1 MRLENPLS
9 TAGHS
14 VRVIIAIFV
23 LGLLFQWPLPAN
35 PRSPDASA
43 AVTNARPGHVRHA
56 SGNPVVRGAGRP
68 QSEPL
73 QAERRLKRG
82 DRVHTRT
89 GDRVEI
95 VLSANSYLRLG
106 GKARVE
112 VLSDD
117 YPAIDVGLLEGEAV
131 VDSEG
136 TVGKHHVF
144 SVSTSAGRLRV
155 VRPGF
160 YRIRVHRERP
170 VGVTVFSGRLSWLG
184 PGGRQSELSQRRHY
198 SLDPLVETP
207 SVRRMDK
214 YEWATL
220 DPWGMERSAFLLNC
234 FWGRRPLVSVP
245 EVTRPVRANAGYQI
259 KSGGGLRTT
268 GNSRAELLLSPGT
281 YLRLVENTEIEVI
294 GTTYRGMRFR
304 VVQGTVIIESASLNP
319 RIHSLTMSTPSAELQ
334 IGTSGL
340 YRLDVLPGQESA
352 VSVYKGKVLWTGAE
366 GRKTHLKSGR
376 RWLLGASSSSSLKP
390 RSSGL
395 DKDHRKDP
403 INLWSRLRAR
413 ELVQVN
419 AGLSLARRDS
429 AYPGFGYQNRGGWVL
444 SSKSQWFTYVP
455 FDSSPRS
462 PYGFHYTNIRWI
474 RGRDLRDRITI
485 AGRRRNAYLHGSDN
499 AQSKPPMKITN
510 SVR

>member
-1 MRLENPLS
+1 M
-9 TAGHS
+9 
-14 VRVIIAIFV
+14 
-23 LGLLFQWPLPAN
+23 
-35 PRSPDASA
+35 
-43 AVTNARPGHVRHA
+43 
-56 SGNPVVRGAGRP
+56 
-68 QSEPL
+68 
-73 QAERRLKRG
+73 
-82 DRVHTRT
+82 HTRT

-136 TVGKHHVF
+136 TGGKHQVF

-160 YRIRVHRERP
+160 YRIRVHPERP

-184 PGGRQSELSQRRHY
+184 PGDRQSDLSQRRHY
-198 SLDPLVETP
+198 SLDPLVVTP

-294 GTTYRGMRFR
+294 GTTYKGMRFR
-304 VVQGTVIIESASLNP
+304 VVHGTVIIESASLNP
-319 RIHSLTMSTPSAELQ
+319 RIHSLTMSTPSARASNWDQRPVPARCPSGSGVGCFRLQ
-334 IGTSGL
+334 GKSAVDGSGGEEDPSEIRQALAPRRFIFFFVEAEVVGPRQGPPKGPDQPLEPAAGTGTCAGERRS
-340 YRLDVLPGQESA
+340 LPGKTGFRLPRFRLSEPRWLGSQFQVTMVHLCPLRLLPSLT
-352 VSVYKGKVLWTGAE
+352 LWIPLHQHPLDPGTRLAGPDDDC
-366 GRKTHLKSGR
+366 RKTKERIS
-376 RWLLGASSSSSLKP
+376 A
-390 RSSGL
+390 
-395 DKDHRKDP
+395 
-403 INLWSRLRAR
+403 RLR
-413 ELVQVN
+413 
-419 AGLSLARRDS
+419 
-429 AYPGFGYQNRGGWVL
+429 
-444 SSKSQWFTYVP
+444 
-455 FDSSPRS
+455 
-462 PYGFHYTNIRWI
+462 
-474 RGRDLRDRITI
+474 
-485 AGRRRNAYLHGSDN
+485 
-499 AQSKPPMKITN
+499 
-510 SVR
+510 

>member
-1 MRLENPLS
+1 MRVL
-9 TAGHS
+9 
-14 VRVIIAIFV
+14 IAIGA
-23 LGLLFQWPLPAN
+23 LGLLIHGSPPAF
-35 PRSPDASA
+35 PRTPDASA
-43 AVTNARPGHVRHA
+43 ALTSARPGLVRHV
-56 SGNPVVRGAGRP
+56 GGDPVVVGAGRA

-73 QAERRLKRG
+73 PRGRRLEGGEQVRTRPG
-82 DRVHTRT
+82 DRL
-89 GDRVEI
+89 EI
-95 VLSANSYLRLG
+95 VLSADSYLRIG
-106 GKARVE
+106 GRARLK
-112 VLSDD
+112 VLSAD
-117 YPAIDVGLLEGEAV
+117 YPAMDFRLVEGEVV

-136 TVGKHHVF
+136 AKGRRH
-144 SVSTSAGRLRV
+144 VSTVSTPAGDLQA

-160 YRIRVHRERP
+160 YRIGVNREQP
-170 VGVTVFSGRLSWLG
+170 VRVTVFSGRLSWQGLK
-184 PGGRQSELSQRRHY
+184 GRRSELSQRRHY
-198 SLDPLVETP
+198 SLDPLSETP
-207 SVRRMDK
+207 SFSRMDK

-220 DPWGMERSAFLLNC
+220 DSWGMERSAFLLNC

-245 EVTRPVRANAGYQI
+245 AVTQPIRANAGYQI
-259 KSGGGLRTT
+259 KAGGGLRTT

-281 YLRLVENTEIEVI
+281 YLRLAENTEIEVT

-319 RIHSLTMSTPSAELQ
+319 RIHSLTLSTPSAELQ
-334 IGTSGL
+334 LGTSGL
-340 YRLDVLPGQESA
+340 YRLDVVPGQESA
-352 VSVYKGKVLWTGAE
+352 VSIYKGRVLWTGAG
-366 GRKTHLKSGR
+366 GRKTQLKSGR
-376 RWLLGASSSSSLKP
+376 RWLLGDSSSSLEP

-395 DKDHRKDP
+395 DKNNRKDP
-403 INLWSRLRAR
+403 LNLWSRLRAR

-462 PYGFHYTNIRWI
+462 PYGFHYANIRWV

-485 AGRRRNAYLHGSDN
+485 AGRGRNAYLHGSDN

>member
-1 MRLENPLS
+1 MRVL
-9 TAGHS
+9 TAIG
-14 VRVIIAIFV
+14 V
-23 LGLLFQWPLPAN
+23 LGLLIHGSSTALPGT
-35 PRSPDASA
+35 PDASA
-43 AVTNARPGHVRHA
+43 AVTNARPGFVRHV
-56 SGNPVVRGAGRP
+56 SGNPAVLGAVHL

-73 QAERRLKRG
+73 QAGRRLTTG
-82 DRVHTRT
+82 DQVQTRT

-95 VLSANSYLRLG
+95 VLSADSYLRLG
-106 GKARVE
+106 GQARVE

-117 YPAIDVGLLEGEAV
+117 YPVTDVRLLQGEAV
-131 VDSEG
+131 VDSKG
-136 TVGKHHVF
+136 ADGKHHVF
-144 SVSTSAGRLRV
+144 SVSTPAGDLRV
-155 VRPGF
+155 IRPGF
-160 YRIRVHRERP
+160 YRIRVHPERP

-198 SLDPLVETP
+198 SLDPLAETP
-207 SVRRMDK
+207 SVSRMDK

-220 DPWGMERSAFLLNC
+220 DPWGKERSAFLLNC

-245 EVTRPVRANAGYQI
+245 AVTRPVRASAGYRI
-259 KSGGGLRTT
+259 EAGGGLRTT

-281 YLRLVENTEIEVI
+281 YLRVAENSEIEVT

-304 VVQGTVIIESASLNP
+304 VVRGTVIIESASLNP
-319 RIHSLTMSTPSAELQ
+319 RIHSLTLATPSGDLQ
-334 IGTSGL
+334 VGTRGL
-340 YRLDVLPGQESA
+340 YRLDVAPGRESA
-352 VSVYKGKVLWTGAE
+352 VSIYKGRILWTGAQ
-366 GRKTHLKSGR
+366 GRKTQLKSGR
-376 RWLLGASSSSSLKP
+376 RWLFGDSSSSFEPK
-390 RSSGL
+390 SSAL
-395 DKDHRKDP
+395 DKSHRKDP
-403 INLWSRLRAR
+403 LNLWSKRRAR

-419 AGLSLARRDS
+419 AGLSLASRDS

-462 PYGFHYTNIRWI
+462 PYGFHYSNIRWV

-499 AQSKPPMKITN
+499 AQSKPPMKVTN

>member
-1 MRLENPLS
+1 MRVL
-9 TAGHS
+9 
-14 VRVIIAIFV
+14 IAIGV
-23 LGLLFQWPLPAN
+23 LGLLIHGSSPAF
-35 PRSPDASA
+35 PGSPDASA
-43 AVTNARPGHVRHA
+43 PLTNARPGFVRHV
-56 SGNPVVRGAGRP
+56 SGDPAVLAAGLP
-68 QSEPL
+68 QSELL
-73 QAERRLKRG
+73 QAGRWLRRG
-82 DRVHTRT
+82 SRVRTRT

-106 GKARVE
+106 GQARVE

-117 YPAIDVGLLEGEAV
+117 FPAMDLRLVEGEAV

-136 TVGKHHVF
+136 AKGKHHV
-144 SVSTSAGRLRV
+144 STVSTPAGGLRV

-160 YRIRVHRERP
+160 YRIRVHRERL

-184 PGGRQSELSQRRHY
+184 PRGRRSELSQLRHY
-198 SLDPLVETP
+198 SLDPLAVTP
-207 SVRRMDK
+207 SARRISK
-214 YEWATL
+214 YESAVL
-220 DPWGMERSAFLLNC
+220 DGWGKERSAFLLNC

-245 EVTRPVRANAGYQI
+245 GITQPIRANAGYQI
-259 KSGGGLRTT
+259 KAGGGLRTT

-281 YLRLVENTEIEVI
+281 YLRLAENTEIEVT

-304 VVQGTVIIESASLNP
+304 AIQGTVIIESANLNP

-334 IGTSGL
+334 MGTSGL

-352 VSVYKGKVLWTGAE
+352 VSIYKGRVLWTGAK
-366 GRKTHLKSGR
+366 GRKTPLKSGR
-376 RWLLGASSSSSLKP
+376 RWFLGNSSSSFEP

-395 DKDHRKDP
+395 DKNNRKDP
-403 INLWSRLRAR
+403 LNLWSRLRAR
-413 ELVQVN
+413 QLVQVN
-419 AGLSLARRDS
+419 AGLSLASRDS
-429 AYPGFGYQNRGGWVL
+429 AYPDFGYQNRGGWVL

-462 PYGFHYTNIRWI
+462 PYGFHYTNIRWV
-474 RGRDLRDRITI
+474 RGRDLRDRRTI